1 MGLPGAQRSKM
12 RLTPI
17 HPFPARMAPEIVLES
32 LAALPRGSTVL
43 DPMSGSGTVLRA
55 SVEAGL
61 DAVGFDSDPL
71 AVLMAR
77 VWTRKLPF
85 GLATEAEA
93 LVRELRGVT
102 VDMPE
107 WHSACAETR
116 AFAQF
121 WFEAPQYRQLSALAM
136 RLATRQDEFAD
147 ALRLALS
154 RVVIT
159 KEKGASIA
167 RDTSHSR
174 PHRVFF
180 NNDFDVFRNFIIA
193 ARRIEE
199 RLKPEAINGSAQVQE
214 GDARAM
220 SLADASVDAVITS
233 PPYLNAIDYMR
244 GHRLALIWLGFK
256 VGQLRSVR
264 SNAIGA
270 EAAGPGCASSI
281 EHQLPEF
288 SKLEPRG
295 RAIVRRYACD
305 IEALMREIRRV
316 IRPGGN
322 VLVVVGN
329 STIKDV
335 NVSNADINLLSA
347 EHVGLKFGTRVE
359 RDLPTRSRYLPITG
373 EASAL
378 LKRMRTETILTF
390 HG

>member
-1 MGLPGAQRSKM
+1 M

-32 LAALPRGSTVL
+32 LEALPQGSIVL

-61 DAVGFDSDPL
+61 DAIGFDADPL

-77 VWTRKLPF
+77 VWTRKLPS
-85 GLATEAEA
+85 GLAKEAETLTQEA
-93 LVRELRGVT
+93 RQSQ
-102 VDMPE
+102 VDMPS
-107 WHSACAETR
+107 WHAECPETL
-116 AFAQF
+116 AFARF
-121 WFEAPQYRQLSALAM
+121 WFEDQQYRQLAALAAL
-136 RLATRQDEFAD
+136 LAIRQDEFSD

-154 RVVIT
+154 RVIIT

-180 NNDFDVFRNFIIA
+180 DNDFDVYRNFVLA
-193 ARRIEE
+193 ARRIED
-199 RLKPEAINGSAQVQE
+199 RLKSDAIHGTARVQT
-214 GDARAM
+214 GDARSM

-256 VGQLRSVR
+256 VGQLRAVR
-264 SNAIGA
+264 SSSIGA
-270 EAAGPGCASSI
+270 EAAKAGCENLI
-281 EHQLPEF
+281 EEQLPEL
-288 SKLEPRG
+288 SKLGPRERG
-295 RAIVRRYACD
+295 IVRRYAWD

-316 IRPGGN
+316 IRPGGSI
-322 VLVVVGN
+322 LVVVGN

-335 NVSNADINLLSA
+335 NVSNADINILGA
-347 EHVGLKFGTRVE
+347 RHVGLNFGTRVE

-373 EASAL
+373 DASAL
-378 LKRMRTETILTF
+378 SKRMRTETILTF